1 MLPDGQMRASPVFE
15 KPTSPGSLASQE
27 LKKALEEWK
36 RGIGQLFFSS
46 RDALILVGSAGN
58 ILAWNPSAERLYGWK
73 ETEVLG
79 KTHLELIRAELPRPL
94 AQIENILRREG
105 YWEYEL
111 KATTRQEGRIIVASR
126 WTAWRN
132 LAGAPIGRLHLDTD
146 LTKLKRT
153 EEQLRVVSGH
163 LLNLRDEER
172 RKLGRDLHDSA
183 GQLLSMAKLN
193 LSLAEEHLGSVHP
206 RAAVYLKECS
216 KLIDQALS
224 EVRTI
229 SYLLHPPLLEELG
242 LTGVLPWYVSGFS
255 ERSRIKVSLDVP
267 KEMGR
272 LPRELELGLFRIVQE
287 CLTNVHRHSNS
298 STARISLSF
307 GNKQVRLKVEDQG
320 KGMAA
325 TKLESGNQGR
335 TAGVGLSG
343 IRERVSNLG
352 GHMQIRSGDWGT
364 AVEVVFPCAEVTW
377 EPGAEPC
384 SSP

>member
-1 MLPDGQMRASPVFE
+1 MPPDSQRSASPVFD
-15 KPTSPGSLASQE
+15 KPAASGSLAREEQ
-27 LKKALEEWK
+27 KKAVEEWM
-36 RGIGQLFFSS
+36 RGVGQLFLSS
-46 RDALILVGSAGN
+46 RDAITLVDPAGN
-58 ILAWNPSAERLYGWK
+58 ILACNPSAERLYGW
-73 ETEVLG
+73 EESEALG
-79 KTHLELIRAELPRPL
+79 KPFLELVKAELPRPL

-111 KATTRQEGRIIVASR
+111 KKTTRQGIQITVASR
-126 WTAWRN
+126 WMACRN
-132 LAGAPIGRLHLDTD
+132 NAGAAIGRLHVDTD
-146 LTKLKRT
+146 LTKFRRT
-153 EEQLRVVSGH
+153 EQQLRVVSGH

-193 LSLAEEHLGSVHP
+193 LSLAQEHLGPMQP
-206 RAAVYLKECS
+206 RAAAYVEECS

-242 LTGVLPWYVSGFS
+242 LAGVLPWYVTGFS

-267 KEMGR
+267 KDMGR

-298 STARISLSF
+298 STASISLSF
-307 GNKQVRLKVEDQG
+307 ANKQVRLKVEDQG
-320 KGMAA
+320 TGMAA
-325 TKLESGNQGR
+325 TTQESGNQGR
-335 TAGVGLSG
+335 TSGVGLSG
-343 IRERVSNLG
+343 IRERVTHLG

-364 AVEVVFPCAEVTW
+364 AIEVVFPSAEITL
-377 EPGAEPC
+377 EM
-384 SSP
+384 S

>member
-1 MLPDGQMRASPVFE
+1 MSASSVFE
-15 KPTSPGSLASQE
+15 KPTSSVDLTPEEQR
-27 LKKALEEWK
+27 KAVEEWK
-36 RGIGQLFFSS
+36 RAAGQLFLSS
-46 RDALILVGSAGN
+46 RDAIILVDSAGS
-58 ILAWNPSAERLYGWK
+58 ILTWNPSAERLYGWK
-73 ETEVLG
+73 EVEVLG
-79 KTHLELIRAELPRPL
+79 KPFLELVKVELPRPL
-94 AQIENILRREG
+94 GQIENILRREG

-111 KATTRQEGRIIVASR
+111 KETNRQGLQITVASR

-132 LAGAPIGRLHLDTD
+132 SAGVAIGRLHLDTD
-146 LTKLKRT
+146 LTKLRRG
-153 EEQLRVVSGH
+153 EQQLRVVSGH

-193 LSLAEEHLGSVHP
+193 LSLSEEHLGTVPP
-206 RAAVYLKECS
+206 RAAAYLEECS

-242 LTGVLPWYVSGFS
+242 LAGVLPWYVAGFS
-255 ERSRIKVSLDVP
+255 ERSRVKVTLDAP

-272 LPRELELGLFRIVQE
+272 LPRELELGLFRILQE
-287 CLTNVHRHSNS
+287 CLTNIHKHSNS
-298 STARISLSF
+298 STANISLSL

-325 TKLESGNQGR
+325 TATQSGNEGR
-335 TAGVGLSG
+335 TSGVGLSG
-343 IRERVSNLG
+343 IRERVTNLG

-364 AVEVVFPCAEVTW
+364 AVEVVFPCVEISM
-377 EPGAEPC
+377 EPV
-384 SSP
+384 

>member
-1 MLPDGQMRASPVFE
+1 MPPDAHMSASSVFE
-15 KPTSPGSLASQE
+15 KPTSSGGLAPEEQR
-27 LKKALEEWK
+27 KAVEEWK
-36 RGIGQLFFSS
+36 RAAGQLFLSS
-46 RDALILVGSAGN
+46 RDAISLVDSAGS
-58 ILAWNPSAERLYGWK
+58 ILTWNPSAERVYGWK
-73 ETEVLG
+73 EIEVLG
-79 KTHLELIRAELPRPL
+79 KPFLELVKAELPRPL
-94 AQIENILRREG
+94 GQIENILRREG

-111 KATTRQEGRIIVASR
+111 KATTRQGLQITVASR

-132 LAGAPIGRLHLDTD
+132 SAGVVLGRLHLDTD
-146 LTKLKRT
+146 LTKLRRA
-153 EEQLRVVSGH
+153 EQQLRVVSGH

-193 LSLAEEHLGSVHP
+193 LSLSEEHLGTVNP
-206 RAAVYLKECS
+206 RAAAYLDECS

-242 LTGVLPWYVSGFS
+242 LAGVLPWYVAGFS
-255 ERSRIKVSLDVP
+255 ERSRVKVTLDVP

-272 LPRELELGLFRIVQE
+272 LPRELELGLFRILQE
-287 CLTNVHRHSNS
+287 CLTNIHKHSNS
-298 STARISLSF
+298 STANISLSL

-325 TKLESGNQGR
+325 TAKESGNEGR
-335 TAGVGLSG
+335 TSGVGLSG
-343 IRERVSNLG
+343 IRERVTNLG

-364 AVEVVFPCAEVTW
+364 AVEVVFPATEITM
-377 EPGAEPC
+377 EPG
-384 SSP
+384 

>member
-1 MLPDGQMRASPVFE
+1 MPPDAHMSASSVFE
-15 KPTSPGSLASQE
+15 KPTSSGGLAPEEQR
-27 LKKALEEWK
+27 KAVEEWK
-36 RGIGQLFFSS
+36 RAAGQLFLSS
-46 RDALILVGSAGN
+46 RDAISLVDSAGS
-58 ILAWNPSAERLYGWK
+58 ILTWNPSAERVYGWK
-73 ETEVLG
+73 EIEVLG
-79 KTHLELIRAELPRPL
+79 KPFLELVKAELPRPL
-94 AQIENILRREG
+94 GQIENILRREG

-111 KATTRQEGRIIVASR
+111 KATTRQGLQITVASR

-132 LAGAPIGRLHLDTD
+132 SAGVVLGRLHLDTD
-146 LTKLKRT
+146 LTKLRRA
-153 EEQLRVVSGH
+153 EQQLRVVSGH

-193 LSLAEEHLGSVHP
+193 LSLAGEHLGTVHP
-206 RAAVYLKECS
+206 RAAAYLEECS

-242 LTGVLPWYVSGFS
+242 LAGVLPWYVAGFS
-255 ERSRIKVSLDVP
+255 ERSRIKVALDAP

-272 LPRELELGLFRIVQE
+272 LPRELELGLFRILQE
-287 CLTNVHRHSNS
+287 CLTNIHKHSNS
-298 STARISLSF
+298 STASISLSF

-325 TKLESGNQGR
+325 TAKESGNEGR
-335 TAGVGLSG
+335 SSGVGLSG
-343 IRERVSNLG
+343 IRERVTNLG

-364 AVEVVFPCAEVTW
+364 AVEVVFPCVEISM
-377 EPGAEPC
+377 EPV
-384 SSP
+384 

>member
-1 MLPDGQMRASPVFE
+1 MSASPVFE
-15 KPTSPGSLASQE
+15 RPASSGATSQEE
-27 LKKALEEWK
+27 LKKALEEWR
-36 RGIGQLFFSS
+36 RGAGQIFLSS
-46 RDALILVGSAGN
+46 RDAITLVDLNGS

-73 ETEVLG
+73 EAEALG
-79 KTHLELIRAELPRPL
+79 KPLFELVKAELPRPL

-105 YWEYEL
+105 YWEYEI
-111 KATTRQEGRIIVASR
+111 KNTTRLGSQITVASR

-132 LAGAPIGRLHLDTD
+132 TAGVVMGRLHLDTD
-146 LTKLKRT
+146 VTKLRRA
-153 EEQLRVVSGH
+153 EQQLRVVSGH

-183 GQLLSMAKLN
+183 GQLLSMGKLN
-193 LSLAEEHLGSVHP
+193 LTLAQEHLEDVPP
-206 RAAVYLKECS
+206 RAEAYLEECS

-242 LTGVLPWYVSGFS
+242 LAGVLPWYITGFS
-255 ERSRIKVSLDVP
+255 ERSRIKVSLDLP
-267 KEMGR
+267 KDMGR
-272 LPRELELGLFRIVQE
+272 LAKELELGLFRILQE

-298 STARISLSF
+298 STASIALSF
-307 GNKQVRLKVEDQG
+307 ENRQVRLKIEDQG

-325 TKLESGNQGR
+325 TASESGIQGR

-343 IRERVSNLG
+343 IRERVTNLG

-364 AVEVVFPCAEVTW
+364 AVEVVFPSAEVTQ
-377 EPGAEPC
+377 EMDQ
-384 SSP
+384 

>member
-1 MLPDGQMRASPVFE
+1 MSASPTFDQ
-15 KPTSPGSLASQE
+15 PASPGLLAPKE
-27 LKKALEEWK
+27 LKKAAEEWK
-36 RGIGQLFFSS
+36 LGVGQLFLSA
-46 RDALILVGSAGN
+46 RDAITLVDLTGN
-58 ILAWNPSAERLYGWK
+58 ILAWNPSAERIYGWK
-73 ETEVLG
+73 ETEAIG
-79 KTHLELIRAELPRPL
+79 KPLLELVKAELPRPL

-111 KATTRQEGRIIVASR
+111 KAATRQGAQIIVASR

-132 LAGAPIGRLHLDTD
+132 QTGAPIGRLHLDSEV
-146 LTKLKRT
+146 TKLKRI
-153 EEQLRVVSGH
+153 ESQLRVVSGH

-193 LSLAEEHLGSVHP
+193 LSLAGEHFQTINP
-206 RAAVYLKECS
+206 RAAAYIEECS

-242 LTGVLPWYVSGFS
+242 LTGVLPWYISGFS
-255 ERSRIKVSLDVP
+255 ERSRIKVSLDLP

-272 LPRELELGLFRIVQE
+272 LPRELELGLFRILQE

-298 STARISLSF
+298 STASISLSF
-307 GNKQVRLKVEDQG
+307 ANKQVRLKIEDQG
-320 KGMAA
+320 QGMTA
-325 TKLESGNQGR
+325 TKTESGDQGR

-364 AVEVVFPCAEVTW
+364 AVEVVFPSAEVTW
-377 EPGAEPC
+377 EAG
-384 SSP
+384 

>member
-1 MLPDGQMRASPVFE
+1 MSASPVFE
-15 KPTSPGSLASQE
+15 KPSSPGAPAPDDQ
-27 LKKALEEWK
+27 KKALDEWK
-36 RGIGQLFFSS
+36 RDVGQLFLSS
-46 RDALILVGSAGN
+46 RDAITLVNLAGSILT
-58 ILAWNPSAERLYGWK
+58 WNPSAERLYGWK
-73 ETEVLG
+73 ETEVFG
-79 KTHLELIRAELPRPL
+79 KPFLELVKAELPRPL
-94 AQIENILRREG
+94 PQIENILRREG
-105 YWEYEL
+105 YWEYEV
-111 KATTRQEGRIIVASR
+111 KETTRQGLQITVASR

-132 LAGAPIGRLHLDTD
+132 NAGVVMGRLHIDTD

-153 EEQLRVVSGH
+153 EQQLRVVSGH

-193 LSLAEEHLGSVHP
+193 LSLAGEHLGSINQ
-206 RAAVYLKECS
+206 RAAAYIEECS

-242 LTGVLPWYVSGFS
+242 LAGVLPWYVSGFS
-255 ERSRIKVSLDVP
+255 DRSRIKVSLDLP
-267 KEMGR
+267 KNMGR
-272 LPRELELGLFRIVQE
+272 LPRELELGLFRILQE

-298 STARISLSF
+298 STASISLSF

-325 TKLESGNQGR
+325 TTEQSGNEGR
-335 TAGVGLSG
+335 TTGVGLSG
-343 IRERVSNLG
+343 IRERVTNLG

-364 AVEVVFPCAEVTW
+364 AVEVVFPSTEITL
-377 EPGAEPC
+377 EPG
-384 SSP
+384 

>member
-1 MLPDGQMRASPVFE
+1 MSASPVFE
-15 KPTSPGSLASQE
+15 KLGAMAPEKQ
-27 LKKALEEWK
+27 KKAVEDWK
-36 RGIGQLFFSS
+36 RGVGQLFLSS
-46 RDALILVGSAGN
+46 RDAITLVNSAGD

-73 ETEVLG
+73 ETEILG
-79 KTHLELIRAELPRPL
+79 KPFLELVKAELPRPL

-111 KATTRQEGRIIVASR
+111 RETTRQGTQLTVASR

-132 LAGAPIGRLHLDTD
+132 HAGEAIGRLHLDTD
-146 LTKLKRT
+146 LTKLKRS
-153 EEQLRVVSGH
+153 EQQLRVVSGH

-193 LSLAEEHLGSVHP
+193 LSLAQEHLGPIHP
-206 RAAVYLKECS
+206 RAAAYVEECS

-242 LTGVLPWYVSGFS
+242 LAGVLPWYVSGFS
-255 ERSRIKVSLDVP
+255 ERSRIKVSLEVP
-267 KEMGR
+267 KDMGR
-272 LPRELELGLFRIVQE
+272 LPRELELGLFRIMQE
-287 CLTNVHRHSNS
+287 CLTNVHRHSRS
-298 STARISLSF
+298 STASISLSF

-320 KGMAA
+320 TGMAA
-325 TKLESGNQGR
+325 TTKEGGNQGR

-343 IRERVSNLG
+343 IRERVTNLG
-352 GHMQIRSGDWGT
+352 GLMQIRSGDWGT
-364 AVEVVFPCAEVTW
+364 AVEVVFPMPEIELEA
-377 EPGAEPC
+377 G
-384 SSP
+384 